1 MILTGYEFKCTDVSE
16 FIVVVL
22 TYPNN
27 HRENMSAKYLKE
39 IEAQKKRADALKH
52 LQQQGQSIS
61 SLNSVHKSS
70 KSNVNMVGTDN
81 TLDLLFKQSLKS
93 KSTTSEL
100 EKNAKA
106 ALIFQQQLLKPT
118 VTAVQGT
125 LKLQDGWK
133 EAIDNATGKSY
144 YWNIQS
150 NETRWEPPLASTI
163 CSSNLLSDEVLPENW
178 VKKLHP
184 ATQQAYYY
192 NTLTKQSSSENPLKV
207 KASISDSTDKK
218 RSVVEGSAAEDSN
231 TAKKRKAALSRDID
245 PLDPTGGEVCVHGL
259 LFHLSRLIRVFR
271 SYFKGQARRRTRAC

>member
-61 SLNSVHKSS
+61 SVNSVHKST

-150 NETRWEPPLASTI
+150 NETRWEPPLASTSTA
-163 CSSNLLSDEVLPENW
+163 SSNLLSDEVLPENW

-207 KASISDSTDKK
+207 KASNSDSIDKK

-245 PLDPTGGEVCVHGL
+245 PLDPTGGEVCV
-259 LFHLSRLIRVFR
+259 
-271 SYFKGQARRRTRAC
+271 